1 MSLYE
6 NSISTLQNYIN
17 SQKGIQLP
25 NRYHVTIKRK
35 DQEQHVDFICSMAQL
50 PSRRVKAY
58 ADMLSGVASPIGI
71 PYGVEYVN
79 NLMEFVIEESFVSRK
94 YFEDWIS
101 LFFTDEFERSDSD
114 YVNRVN
120 FVENTTG
127 EIKIQALSV
136 QARGTTP
143 IINASYTLYECFP
156 LELIPTK
163 FDEAM
168 INSTMKFTVNIFYSR
183 YKYDIIGI

>member
-6 NSISTLQNYIN
+6 HSISTLQNYIN
-17 SQKGIQLP
+17 SQGGIQLP

-35 DQEQHVDFICSMAQL
+35 DQDQQGEFICSMSQL

-58 ADMLSGVASPIGI
+58 ADMLSGVASPIGM

-79 NLMEFVIEESFVSRK
+79 NLMEFVIEESFASRK

-101 LFFTDEFERSDSD
+101 SLFTDEFGHSDSD
-114 YVNRVN
+114 YVNRIN
-120 FVENTTG
+120 FVENATG
-127 EIKIQALSV
+127 EIKIEALSV
-136 QARGTTP
+136 QNRGNSPKVNAR
-143 IINASYTLYECFP
+143 YKLYECFP

-163 FDEAM
+163 FDETM
-168 INSTMKFTVNIFYSR
+168 MNSTMKFTVNMFYSR
-183 YKYDIIGI
+183 YTYDMLA